1 MDDLV
6 TLVTVMEPT
15 VRAYLVKSEAN
26 KRQIM
31 RSFFREALTSL
42 RRGVGVPTTKAVDPT
57 MDLEELKSR
66 MKFEAARA
74 VQLSLVQAKRKIAG
88 LKAGAH
94 TRTAALERE
103 LMRFE
108 DEASASYNAN
118 YDGSI
123 LEHRSTTRVHVDLP
137 GSPAGSASASF
148 AVRQPPARR
157 GSLMVT
163 EPLRSSETGKSLSMD
178 FTVDR
183 AAVLAAARDDAAQQ
197 CLEQSPSG
205 SALLALKDAVITS
218 TLGLKQITNN
228 CFQNLWAISNQRI
241 VKNTKEAVF
250 RELTQGLA
258 STQQAVVEAVTG
270 INAAIVRFGELEKSS
285 TLERE
290 KQKSIAENLRKRT
303 MPSEGVQVELNDDWL
318 QMMKKALQDKTAEVE
333 RQSKE
338 LKARSAEVSQR
349 MEQLLPQTFRL
360 HSSVAKTLHSL
371 HNSRLK
377 FVERYVDPLRGFQN
391 MDARDGQE
399 VFGAHCTEVIDE
411 DVRHLQAL
419 AKYVISGEFRD
430 TMFHI
435 GPSTSTRRRSTVI
448 SARLTRERS
457 QGSVAEDIVEEA
469 FEPEAPVSPV
479 QESGPVSLFQARVSR
494 PPSEPAS
501 PGQGMVRPVRR
512 VPGPA
517 HTALEKLHVEPLL
530 PGTALTPPTAP
541 ITFGTAPPSPAD
553 EAQACSPMSAGAV
566 GAGLRPIQSRSRAS
580 VTSPARGMVHPVV
593 TLSGPPGALPPV
605 IGISGHSVVSRRM
618 PT

>member
-163 EPLRSSETGKSLSMD
+163 EPLRSSETGKSLSLD

-183 AAVLAAARDDAAQQ
+183 SAVLAAARDDAAQQ
-197 CLEQSPSG
+197 CLEKSQFGSP
-205 SALLALKDAVITS
+205 LLALKDALVSS
-218 TLGLKQITNN
+218 TLSLKQITNN

-270 INAAIVRFGELEKSS
+270 INAAIVRFGELEKEAE
-285 TLERE
+285 LERE
-290 KQKSIAENLRKRT
+290 KQRQAAEVLRLQS
-303 MPSEGVQVELNDDWL
+303 MPSMGIQTD
-318 QMMKKALQDKTAEVE
+318 LQDDRVQFLKKSLQEKSAEME
-333 RQSKE
+333 KQAKE
-338 LKARSAEVSQR
+338 LKAKAAEVNQKLDQALS
-349 MEQLLPQTFRL
+349 QTFRL
-360 HSSVAKTLHSL
+360 HCGVAKTLHGL
-371 HNSRLK
+371 HSNKLR
-377 FVERYVDPLRGFQN
+377 FVERYVDPLRGFQASTEAK
-391 MDARDGQE
+391 DA
-399 VFGAHCTEVIDE
+399 
-411 DVRHLQAL
+411 
-419 AKYVISGEFRD
+419 S
-430 TMFHI
+430 
-435 GPSTSTRRRSTVI
+435 
-448 SARLTRERS
+448 
-457 QGSVAEDIVEEA
+457 EA
-469 FEPEAPVSPV
+469 FA
-479 QESGPVSLFQARVSR
+479 ARS
-494 PPSEPAS
+494 S
-501 PGQGMVRPVRR
+501 
-512 VPGPA
+512 
-517 HTALEKLHVEPLL
+517 
-530 PGTALTPPTAP
+530 
-541 ITFGTAPPSPAD
+541 
-553 EAQACSPMSAGAV
+553 
-566 GAGLRPIQSRSRAS
+566 
-580 VTSPARGMVHPVV
+580 
-593 TLSGPPGALPPV
+593 
-605 IGISGHSVVSRRM
+605 
-618 PT
+618 